1 MGAAMPDAYRVG
13 SGSVTPDY
21 PGGVPTPLADRPALP
36 AEASALTAEPTKQA
50 FTPAPE
56 APMKNG
62 QPRIAPL
69 SSDVE
74 RTVIA
79 RVPPRDS
86 YPLIVQ
92 SSPTTKP
99 TPVVT
104 PAPKDEYTSAVVTPS
119 ASYTQPSTTPAPQV
133 APPTPPLSRFSP
145 QQRNFAPREE
155 TPTEREYAHCD
166 EASAAFYGDSDD
178 DWSAEHD
185 LPTRTDVAPSRRAS
199 RVPRSVPGEQVV
211 ARFTEADKKRR
222 RDARAYR
229 YEELDERLPL
239 RREHPKR
246 RTRAIRGLAMFIV
259 GFLLAILLAI
269 LLAVGTYVG
278 VSYLRTMAANNLA
291 HSLDACSVS
300 SPYARLASDKT
311 SLTLV
316 AYGDGANGLSQ
327 TDFRCI
333 LDEFD
338 TPSSVRE
345 RMLITRAVDGAQHEE
360 WNVYRVTWTYHP
372 EDGLSVVLSAR

>member
-36 AEASALTAEPTKQA
+36 AEASAPTAEPTKQA
-50 FTPAPE
+50 FIPAPE

-86 YPLIVQ
+86 YPLIAQ

-104 PAPKDEYTSAVVTPS
+104 PTPKDEYTSAVVTPS
-119 ASYTQPSTTPAPQV
+119 ASYTQLSTTPAPQV

-145 QQRNFAPREE
+145 QQQSFVPRE
-155 TPTEREYAHCD
+155 

-259 GFLLAILLAI
+259 GFLLAILLA
-269 LLAVGTYVG
+269 VGTYVG

-300 SPYARLASDKT
+300 SPFARLASDKT

>member
-1 MGAAMPDAYRVG
+1 M
-13 SGSVTPDY
+13 
-21 PGGVPTPLADRPALP
+21 
-36 AEASALTAEPTKQA
+36 
-50 FTPAPE
+50 
-56 APMKNG
+56 
-62 QPRIAPL
+62 
-69 SSDVE
+69 
-74 RTVIA
+74 
-79 RVPPRDS
+79 
-86 YPLIVQ
+86 
-92 SSPTTKP
+92 
-99 TPVVT
+99 
-104 PAPKDEYTSAVVTPS
+104 TPS

-145 QQRNFAPREE
+145 QQQSFVPREE

-178 DWSAEHD
+178 DWSVEHD

-199 RVPRSVPGEQVV
+199 RVPRSVPGEQVI
-211 ARFTEADKKRR
+211 ARFAKADKERR

-229 YEELDERLPL
+229 YEKLDERLPL
-239 RREHPKR
+239 RRERPKR

-259 GFLLAILLAI
+259 GFLLAI

-300 SPYARLASDKT
+300 SPFARLASDKT

-372 EDGLSVVLSAR
+372 EDGLSVVLSSR

>member
-1 MGAAMPDAYRVG
+1 MGAAMPDAYRGG

-21 PGGVPTPLADRPALP
+21 PGGVPTRLAHRPALP
-36 AEASALTAEPTKQA
+36 AEASAPTAQPTKQA
-50 FTPAPE
+50 FTPALE
-56 APMKNG
+56 ALTKNG
-62 QPRIAPL
+62 QSRIAPL

-79 RVPPRDS
+79 CIPPRDG
-86 YPLIVQ
+86 YPLIAQ

-133 APPTPPLSRFSP
+133 APPTLPLSRFSP
-145 QQRNFAPREE
+145 QQQSFAPREE

-185 LPTRTDVAPSRRAS
+185 LPTRADVALNRRAS

-211 ARFTEADKKRR
+211 ARFTEADKERR

-239 RREHPKR
+239 RRERPKR
-246 RTRAIRGLAMFIV
+246 RTRAKYGLAMFIV
-259 GFLLAILLAI
+259 GFLLAILLS
-269 LLAVGTYVG
+269 VGAYVG
-278 VSYLRTMAANNLA
+278 MSYLRTVAANNLA

-300 SPYARLASDKT
+300 GPYARLASDKA

-333 LDEFD
+333 LSELD

-372 EDGLSVVLSAR
+372 EDGLSVVLSTR

>member
-1 MGAAMPDAYRVG
+1 MGAATPDAYRVG
-13 SGSVTPDY
+13 AGSATPDY
-21 PGGVPTPLADRPALP
+21 PGGVPALSPEQPVMPGTPSATAPVAKETFAPA
-36 AEASALTAEPTKQA
+36 ASSVLKDGHPQIAALSP
-50 FTPAPE
+50 
-56 APMKNG
+56 
-62 QPRIAPL
+62 
-69 SSDVE
+69 DVE
-74 RTVIA
+74 RTIIA
-79 RVPPRDS
+79 RVPPRDR
-86 YPLIVQ
+86 YPSISK
-92 SSPTTKP
+92 SSPITKP
-99 TPVVT
+99 TPVVRS
-104 PAPKDEYTSAVVTPS
+104 APKDEYTSAVVTPS
-119 ASYTQPSTTPAPQV
+119 ASYTQPSTTSAPQI
-133 APPTPPLSRFSP
+133 APPTLPLSRFSP
-145 QQRNFAPREE
+145 QQQSFAPREE

-178 DWSAEHD
+178 DWSAEHG
-185 LPTRTDVAPSRRAS
+185 LPTRADVALNRRAS

-211 ARFTEADKKRR
+211 ARFPEADKERR

-239 RREHPKR
+239 RRERPKR
-246 RTRAIRGLAMFIV
+246 RTRAKYGLAMFIV
-259 GFLLAILLAI
+259 GFLLAILLS
-269 LLAVGTYVG
+269 VGAYVG
-278 VSYLRTMAANNLA
+278 MSYLRTVAANNLA

-300 SPYARLASDKT
+300 GPYARLASDKA

-333 LDEFD
+333 LSELD

-372 EDGLSVVLSAR
+372 EDGLSVVLSTR

>member
-21 PGGVPTPLADRPALP
+21 PGGVPTRLAHRPALP
-36 AEASALTAEPTKQA
+36 AEASAPTAQPTKQA

-56 APMKNG
+56 APTKNG
-62 QPRIAPL
+62 QPRIASL

-79 RVPPRDS
+79 CVPPRDG
-86 YPLIVQ
+86 YPLIAQ

-119 ASYTQPSTTPAPQV
+119 ASYTQPSTTSAPQV

-145 QQRNFAPREE
+145 QQQSFAPREE

-185 LPTRTDVAPSRRAS
+185 LPTRADVALNRRAS

-211 ARFTEADKKRR
+211 ARFTEADKERR

-229 YEELDERLPL
+229 YEELDERSPL
-239 RREHPKR
+239 RRERPKR
-246 RTRAIRGLAMFIV
+246 RTRAKYGLAMFIV
-259 GFLLAILLAI
+259 GFLLAILLA
-269 LLAVGTYVG
+269 VGAYVG
-278 VSYLRTMAANNLA
+278 VSYLRTVAANNLA

-300 SPYARLASDKT
+300 GPYARLASDKA

-333 LDEFD
+333 LSELD

-372 EDGLSVVLSAR
+372 EDGLSVVLSTR

>member
-1 MGAAMPDAYRVG
+1 MGAATPDAYRVG
-13 SGSVTPDY
+13 AGSATPDY
-21 PGGVPTPLADRPALP
+21 PGGGPARSPEQPVMPGTPSATVPVAKETFAPA
-36 AEASALTAEPTKQA
+36 ASSVLKDGHPQIAALSP
-50 FTPAPE
+50 
-56 APMKNG
+56 
-62 QPRIAPL
+62 
-69 SSDVE
+69 DVE
-74 RTVIA
+74 RTIIA
-79 RVPPRDS
+79 RVPPRDR
-86 YPLIVQ
+86 YPAIPK
-92 SSPTTKP
+92 SSPITKP
-99 TPVVT
+99 TPVVRS
-104 PAPKDEYTSAVVTPS
+104 APKDEYTSAVVTPS

-145 QQRNFAPREE
+145 QQQSFVPREE

-166 EASAAFYGDSDD
+166 EASAAFYGDD

-185 LPTRTDVAPSRRAS
+185 LPTRTDAEPSRRAS
-199 RVPRSVPGEQVV
+199 RVPRSVPGEQVI
-211 ARFTEADKKRR
+211 ARFAKADKERR

-239 RREHPKR
+239 RRERPKR

-259 GFLLAILLAI
+259 GFLLAI

-333 LDEFD
+333 LDELD

>member
-21 PGGVPTPLADRPALP
+21 PGGVPTRLAHRPALP
-36 AEASALTAEPTKQA
+36 AEASAPTAQPTKQA
-50 FTPAPE
+50 FTPALE
-56 APMKNG
+56 APTKNG
-62 QPRIAPL
+62 QSRIAPL

-79 RVPPRDS
+79 CIPPRDG
-86 YPLIVQ
+86 YPLIAQ

-119 ASYTQPSTTPAPQV
+119 ASYTQPSTTPAQQV
-133 APPTPPLSRFSP
+133 APPTLPLSRFSP
-145 QQRNFAPREE
+145 QQQSFAPREE

-185 LPTRTDVAPSRRAS
+185 LPTRADVALNRRAS

-211 ARFTEADKKRR
+211 ARFTEADKERR

-229 YEELDERLPL
+229 YEELDERPPL
-239 RREHPKR
+239 RRERPKR
-246 RTRAIRGLAMFIV
+246 RTRAKYGLAMFIV
-259 GFLLAILLAI
+259 GFLLAILLS
-269 LLAVGTYVG
+269 VGAYVG
-278 VSYLRTMAANNLA
+278 MSYLRTVAANNLA

-300 SPYARLASDKT
+300 GPYARLASDKA

-333 LDEFD
+333 LNELDI
-338 TPSSVRE
+338 PSSVRE

-372 EDGLSVVLSAR
+372 EDGLSVVLSTR

>member
-21 PGGVPTPLADRPALP
+21 PGGVPTRLAHRPALP
-36 AEASALTAEPTKQA
+36 AEASAPTTQPTKQA

-56 APMKNG
+56 APTKNG
-62 QPRIAPL
+62 QPRIASL

-79 RVPPRDS
+79 CVPPRNG
-86 YPLIVQ
+86 YPLIAR

-119 ASYTQPSTTPAPQV
+119 ASYTQPSTTSAPQI
-133 APPTPPLSRFSP
+133 APPTLPLSRFSP
-145 QQRNFAPREE
+145 QQQSFAPREE

-178 DWSAEHD
+178 DWSAEHG
-185 LPTRTDVAPSRRAS
+185 LPTRADVALNRRAS

-211 ARFTEADKKRR
+211 ARFPEADKERR

-239 RREHPKR
+239 RRERPKR
-246 RTRAIRGLAMFIV
+246 RTRAKYGLAMFIV
-259 GFLLAILLAI
+259 GFLLAILLS
-269 LLAVGTYVG
+269 VGAYVG
-278 VSYLRTMAANNLA
+278 MSYLRTVAANNLA

-300 SPYARLASDKT
+300 GPYARLASDKA

-333 LDEFD
+333 LSELD

-360 WNVYRVTWTYHP
+360 WKVYRVTWTYHP
-372 EDGLSVVLSAR
+372 EDGLSVVLSTR

>member
-13 SGSVTPDY
+13 SGSATPDY
-21 PGGVPTPLADRPALP
+21 PGGVPTRLAHRPALP
-36 AEASALTAEPTKQA
+36 AEASAPTAQPTKQA

-56 APMKNG
+56 APTKNG
-62 QPRIAPL
+62 QPRIASL

-79 RVPPRDS
+79 CVPPRNG
-86 YPLIVQ
+86 YPLIAR

-119 ASYTQPSTTPAPQV
+119 ASYTQPSTTSAPQI
-133 APPTPPLSRFSP
+133 APPTLPLSRFSP
-145 QQRNFAPREE
+145 QQQSFAPREE

-178 DWSAEHD
+178 DWSAEHG
-185 LPTRTDVAPSRRAS
+185 LPTRADVALNRRAS

-211 ARFTEADKKRR
+211 ARFPEADKERR

-239 RREHPKR
+239 RRERPKR
-246 RTRAIRGLAMFIV
+246 RTRAKYGLAMFIV
-259 GFLLAILLAI
+259 GFLLAILLS
-269 LLAVGTYVG
+269 VGAYVG
-278 VSYLRTMAANNLA
+278 MSYLRTVAANNLA

-300 SPYARLASDKT
+300 GPYARLASDKA

-333 LDEFD
+333 LSELD

-372 EDGLSVVLSAR
+372 EDGLSVVLSTR

>member
-21 PGGVPTPLADRPALP
+21 PGGVPTRLAHRPALP
-36 AEASALTAEPTKQA
+36 AEASAPTMQPTKQA

-56 APMKNG
+56 APTKNG
-62 QPRIAPL
+62 QPRIASL

-79 RVPPRDS
+79 CVPPRNG
-86 YPLIVQ
+86 YPLIAR

-119 ASYTQPSTTPAPQV
+119 ASSTQPSTTSAPQI
-133 APPTPPLSRFSP
+133 APPTLPLSRFSP
-145 QQRNFAPREE
+145 QQQSFAPREE

-178 DWSAEHD
+178 DWSAEHG
-185 LPTRTDVAPSRRAS
+185 LPTRADVALNRRAS

-211 ARFTEADKKRR
+211 ARFPEADKERR

-239 RREHPKR
+239 RRERPKR
-246 RTRAIRGLAMFIV
+246 RTRAKYGLAMFIV
-259 GFLLAILLAI
+259 GFLLAILLSIGA
-269 LLAVGTYVG
+269 YVG
-278 VSYLRTMAANNLA
+278 MSYLRTVAANNLA

-300 SPYARLASDKT
+300 GPYARLASDKA

-333 LDEFD
+333 LSELD

-372 EDGLSVVLSAR
+372 EDGLSVVLSTR

>member
-21 PGGVPTPLADRPALP
+21 PGGVPTRLAHRPALP
-36 AEASALTAEPTKQA
+36 AEASAPTTQPTKQA

-56 APMKNG
+56 APTKNG
-62 QPRIAPL
+62 QPRIASL

-79 RVPPRDS
+79 CVPPRNG
-86 YPLIVQ
+86 YPLIAR

-119 ASYTQPSTTPAPQV
+119 ASYTQPSTTSAPQI
-133 APPTPPLSRFSP
+133 APPTLPLSRFSP
-145 QQRNFAPREE
+145 QQQSFAPREE

-166 EASAAFYGDSDD
+166 EASADFYGDSDD
-178 DWSAEHD
+178 DWSAEHG
-185 LPTRTDVAPSRRAS
+185 LPTRADVALNRRAS

-211 ARFTEADKKRR
+211 ARFPEADKERR

-239 RREHPKR
+239 RRERPKR
-246 RTRAIRGLAMFIV
+246 RTRAKYGLAMFIV
-259 GFLLAILLAI
+259 GFLLAILLS
-269 LLAVGTYVG
+269 VGAYVG
-278 VSYLRTMAANNLA
+278 MSYLRTVAANNLA

-300 SPYARLASDKT
+300 GPYARLASDKA

-333 LDEFD
+333 LSELD

-372 EDGLSVVLSAR
+372 EDGLSVVLSTR

>member
-21 PGGVPTPLADRPALP
+21 PGGVPTRLAHRPALP
-36 AEASALTAEPTKQA
+36 AEASAPTTQPTKQA

-56 APMKNG
+56 APTKNG
-62 QPRIAPL
+62 QPRIASL

-79 RVPPRDS
+79 CVPPRNG
-86 YPLIVQ
+86 YPLIAR

-133 APPTPPLSRFSP
+133 APPTLPLSRFSP
-145 QQRNFAPREE
+145 QQQSFAPREE

-178 DWSAEHD
+178 DWSAERD
-185 LPTRTDVAPSRRAS
+185 LPTRADVALNRRAS

-211 ARFTEADKKRR
+211 ARFTEADKERR

-239 RREHPKR
+239 RRERPKR
-246 RTRAIRGLAMFIV
+246 RTRAKYGLAMFIV
-259 GFLLAILLAI
+259 GFLLAILLA
-269 LLAVGTYVG
+269 VGAYVG
-278 VSYLRTMAANNLA
+278 MSYLRTVAANNLA

-300 SPYARLASDKT
+300 SRYARLASDKA

-333 LDEFD
+333 LSELD

-372 EDGLSVVLSAR
+372 EDGLSVVLSIR

>member
-21 PGGVPTPLADRPALP
+21 PGGVPTRLAHRPALP
-36 AEASALTAEPTKQA
+36 AEASAPTTQPTKQA

-56 APMKNG
+56 APTKNG
-62 QPRIAPL
+62 QPRIASL

-79 RVPPRDS
+79 CVPPRNG
-86 YPLIVQ
+86 YPLIAR

-119 ASYTQPSTTPAPQV
+119 ASYTQPSTTSAPQI
-133 APPTPPLSRFSP
+133 APPTLPLSRFSP
-145 QQRNFAPREE
+145 QQQSFAPREE

-185 LPTRTDVAPSRRAS
+185 LPTRADVALNRRAS

-211 ARFTEADKKRR
+211 ARFTEADKERR

-229 YEELDERLPL
+229 YEELDERPPL
-239 RREHPKR
+239 RRERPKR
-246 RTRAIRGLAMFIV
+246 RTRAKYGLAMFIV
-259 GFLLAILLAI
+259 GFLLAILLS
-269 LLAVGTYVG
+269 VGAYVG
-278 VSYLRTMAANNLA
+278 MSYLRSVAANNLA

-300 SPYARLASDKT
+300 SRYARLASDKA

-333 LDEFD
+333 LSELD

-372 EDGLSVVLSAR
+372 EDGLSVVLSTR

>member
-1 MGAAMPDAYRVG
+1 M
-13 SGSVTPDY
+13 
-21 PGGVPTPLADRPALP
+21 
-36 AEASALTAEPTKQA
+36 
-50 FTPAPE
+50 
-56 APMKNG
+56 
-62 QPRIAPL
+62 
-69 SSDVE
+69 
-74 RTVIA
+74 
-79 RVPPRDS
+79 
-86 YPLIVQ
+86 
-92 SSPTTKP
+92 
-99 TPVVT
+99 
-104 PAPKDEYTSAVVTPS
+104 TPS
-119 ASYTQPSTTPAPQV
+119 ASYTQPSTTSAPQV
-133 APPTPPLSRFSP
+133 APPTLPLSRYSP
-145 QQRNFAPREE
+145 QQQSFAPREE

-185 LPTRTDVAPSRRAS
+185 LPTRADVALNRRAS

-211 ARFTEADKKRR
+211 ARFTEADKERR

-229 YEELDERLPL
+229 YEELDERPPL
-239 RREHPKR
+239 RRERPKR
-246 RTRAIRGLAMFIV
+246 RTRAKYGLAMFIV
-259 GFLLAILLAI
+259 GFLLAILLA
-269 LLAVGTYVG
+269 VGAYVG
-278 VSYLRTMAANNLA
+278 MSYLRTVAANNLA

-300 SPYARLASDKT
+300 SRYARLASDKA

-333 LDEFD
+333 LSELD

-372 EDGLSVVLSAR
+372 EDGLSVVLSTR

>member
-1 MGAAMPDAYRVG
+1 M
-13 SGSVTPDY
+13 
-21 PGGVPTPLADRPALP
+21 
-36 AEASALTAEPTKQA
+36 
-50 FTPAPE
+50 
-56 APMKNG
+56 
-62 QPRIAPL
+62 
-69 SSDVE
+69 
-74 RTVIA
+74 
-79 RVPPRDS
+79 
-86 YPLIVQ
+86 
-92 SSPTTKP
+92 
-99 TPVVT
+99 
-104 PAPKDEYTSAVVTPS
+104 TPS
-119 ASYTQPSTTPAPQV
+119 ASYTQPSMTPAPQV
-133 APPTPPLSRFSP
+133 APPTLPLSRFSP
-145 QQRNFAPREE
+145 QQQSFAPREE

-185 LPTRTDVAPSRRAS
+185 LPTRADVALNRRAS

-211 ARFTEADKKRR
+211 ARFTEADKERR

-239 RREHPKR
+239 RRERPKR
-246 RTRAIRGLAMFIV
+246 RTRAKYGLAMFIV
-259 GFLLAILLAI
+259 GFLLAIFLS
-269 LLAVGTYVG
+269 VGAYVG
-278 VSYLRTMAANNLA
+278 MSYLRTVAANNLA

-300 SPYARLASDKT
+300 SPYARLASDTT

-333 LDEFD
+333 LDELD

-372 EDGLSVVLSAR
+372 EDGLSVVLSTR

>member
-21 PGGVPTPLADRPALP
+21 PGGVPKRLGHRPALP
-36 AEASALTAEPTKQA
+36 AEASAPTAQPTKQA

-56 APMKNG
+56 APTKNG

-79 RVPPRDS
+79 CVPPRDG
-86 YPLIVQ
+86 YPLIAQ

-133 APPTPPLSRFSP
+133 APPTLPLSRYSP
-145 QQRNFAPREE
+145 QQQSFAPREE

-166 EASAAFYGDSDD
+166 EASAAFYGDD

-185 LPTRTDVAPSRRAS
+185 LPTRTDAEPSRRAS
-199 RVPRSVPGEQVV
+199 RVPRSVPGEQVI
-211 ARFTEADKKRR
+211 ARFAKADKERR

-239 RREHPKR
+239 RRERPKR

-259 GFLLAILLAI
+259 GFLLAI

-372 EDGLSVVLSAR
+372 EDGLSVVLSTR

>member
-21 PGGVPTPLADRPALP
+21 PGGVPTRLAHRPALP
-36 AEASALTAEPTKQA
+36 AEASAPTTQPTKQA

-56 APMKNG
+56 APTKNG
-62 QPRIAPL
+62 QPRIASL

-79 RVPPRDS
+79 CVPPRNG
-86 YPLIVQ
+86 YPLIAR

-119 ASYTQPSTTPAPQV
+119 ASYTQPSTTSAPQI
-133 APPTPPLSRFSP
+133 APPTLPLSRFSP
-145 QQRNFAPREE
+145 QQQSFAPREE

-178 DWSAEHD
+178 DWSAEHG
-185 LPTRTDVAPSRRAS
+185 LPTRADVALNRRAS

-211 ARFTEADKKRR
+211 ARFPEADKERR

-239 RREHPKR
+239 RRERPKR
-246 RTRAIRGLAMFIV
+246 RTRAKYGLAMFIV
-259 GFLLAILLAI
+259 GFLLAILLS
-269 LLAVGTYVG
+269 VGAYVG
-278 VSYLRTMAANNLA
+278 MSYLRTVAANNLA

-300 SPYARLASDKT
+300 GPYARLASDKA

-333 LDEFD
+333 LSELD

-372 EDGLSVVLSAR
+372 EDGLSVVLSTR

>member
-13 SGSVTPDY
+13 SGSATPDY
-21 PGGVPTPLADRPALP
+21 PGGVPTRLAHRPALP
-36 AEASALTAEPTKQA
+36 AEASAPTAQPTKQA

-56 APMKNG
+56 APTKNG

-79 RVPPRDS
+79 CVPPRNG
-86 YPLIVQ
+86 YPLNAR

-119 ASYTQPSTTPAPQV
+119 ASYTQPSTTSAPQV
-133 APPTPPLSRFSP
+133 APPTLPLSRFSP
-145 QQRNFAPREE
+145 QQQSFAPREE

-178 DWSAEHD
+178 DWSAEHG
-185 LPTRTDVAPSRRAS
+185 LPTRADVALNRRAS

-211 ARFTEADKKRR
+211 ARFTEADKERR

-229 YEELDERLPL
+229 YEELDERPPL
-239 RREHPKR
+239 RRERPKR
-246 RTRAIRGLAMFIV
+246 RTRAKYGLAMFIV
-259 GFLLAILLAI
+259 GFLLAILLA
-269 LLAVGTYVG
+269 VGAYVG
-278 VSYLRTMAANNLA
+278 MSYLRTVAANNLA

-300 SPYARLASDKT
+300 SRYARLASDKA

-333 LDEFD
+333 LSELD

-372 EDGLSVVLSAR
+372 EDGLSVVLSTR

>member
-1 MGAAMPDAYRVG
+1 MRAAMPDAYRVG

-21 PGGVPTPLADRPALP
+21 PGGVPTRLAHRPALP
-36 AEASALTAEPTKQA
+36 AEASAPTTQPTKQA

-56 APMKNG
+56 APTKNG
-62 QPRIAPL
+62 QPRIASL

-79 RVPPRDS
+79 CVPPRNG
-86 YPLIVQ
+86 YPLIAR

-104 PAPKDEYTSAVVTPS
+104 PAPKDEYTSAVVAPS
-119 ASYTQPSTTPAPQV
+119 ASYTQPSTTSAPQI
-133 APPTPPLSRFSP
+133 APPTLPLSRFSP
-145 QQRNFAPREE
+145 QQQSFAPREE

-178 DWSAEHD
+178 DWSAEYG
-185 LPTRTDVAPSRRAS
+185 LPTRADVALNRRAS

-211 ARFTEADKKRR
+211 ARFPEADKERR

-239 RREHPKR
+239 RRERPKR
-246 RTRAIRGLAMFIV
+246 RTRAKYGLAMFIV
-259 GFLLAILLAI
+259 GFLLAILLS
-269 LLAVGTYVG
+269 VGAYVG
-278 VSYLRTMAANNLA
+278 MSYLRTVAANNLA

-300 SPYARLASDKT
+300 SRYARLASDKA

-333 LDEFD
+333 LNELD

-360 WNVYRVTWTYHP
+360 WKVYRVTWTYHP
-372 EDGLSVVLSAR
+372 EDGLSVVLSTR

>member
-1 MGAAMPDAYRVG
+1 MGAAMPEAYRVG

-21 PGGVPTPLADRPALP
+21 PGGVPTRLAHRPALP
-36 AEASALTAEPTKQA
+36 AEASASTAQPAKAA
-50 FTPAPE
+50 FAPVPE
-56 APMKNG
+56 APTKNG

-79 RVPPRDS
+79 RVPPRDG
-86 YPLIVQ
+86 YPLIAQ

-119 ASYTQPSTTPAPQV
+119 GSYTQPSTTPAPQV

-145 QQRNFAPREE
+145 QQQSFAPREE

-178 DWSAEHD
+178 DWSTAHD
-185 LPTRTDVAPSRRAS
+185 LPTRTDVAQSRRAS

-211 ARFTEADKKRR
+211 ARFTEADKERR

-229 YEELDERLPL
+229 YEELDERPPL
-239 RREHPKR
+239 RRERPKR
-246 RTRAIRGLAMFIV
+246 RTRAKHGLAMFIV
-259 GFLLAILLAI
+259 GFLLAILLA
-269 LLAVGTYVG
+269 VGAYVG
-278 VSYLRTMAANNLA
+278 MSYLRTVAANNLA

-300 SPYARLASDKT
+300 SRYARLASDKT

-333 LDEFD
+333 LSELD

-372 EDGLSVVLSAR
+372 EDGLSVVLSTR

>member
-21 PGGVPTPLADRPALP
+21 PGGVPTRLAHRPALP
-36 AEASALTAEPTKQA
+36 AEASAPTTQPTKQA

-56 APMKNG
+56 APTKNG
-62 QPRIAPL
+62 QPRIASL

-79 RVPPRDS
+79 CVPPRNG
-86 YPLIVQ
+86 YPLIAR

-119 ASYTQPSTTPAPQV
+119 ASYTQPSTTSAPQI
-133 APPTPPLSRFSP
+133 APPTLPLSRFSP
-145 QQRNFAPREE
+145 QQQSFAPREE

-166 EASAAFYGDSDD
+166 EASSAFYGDSDD

-185 LPTRTDVAPSRRAS
+185 LPTRADVALNRRAS

-211 ARFTEADKKRR
+211 ARFTEADKERR

-239 RREHPKR
+239 RRERPKR
-246 RTRAIRGLAMFIV
+246 RTRAKYGLAMFIV
-259 GFLLAILLAI
+259 GFLLAILLS
-269 LLAVGTYVG
+269 VGAYVG
-278 VSYLRTMAANNLA
+278 MSYLRTVAANNLA

-300 SPYARLASDKT
+300 GPYARLASDKA

-333 LDEFD
+333 LSELD

-360 WNVYRVTWTYHP
+360 WKVYRVTWTYHP
-372 EDGLSVVLSAR
+372 EDGLSVVLSTR

>member
-1 MGAAMPDAYRVG
+1 
-13 SGSVTPDY
+13 
-21 PGGVPTPLADRPALP
+21 
-36 AEASALTAEPTKQA
+36 
-50 FTPAPE
+50 
-56 APMKNG
+56 
-62 QPRIAPL
+62 
-69 SSDVE
+69 
-74 RTVIA
+74 
-79 RVPPRDS
+79 
-86 YPLIVQ
+86 
-92 SSPTTKP
+92 
-99 TPVVT
+99 
-104 PAPKDEYTSAVVTPS
+104 
-119 ASYTQPSTTPAPQV
+119 
-133 APPTPPLSRFSP
+133 
-145 QQRNFAPREE
+145 
-155 TPTEREYAHCD
+155 
-166 EASAAFYGDSDD
+166 
-178 DWSAEHD
+178 
-185 LPTRTDVAPSRRAS
+185 
-199 RVPRSVPGEQVV
+199 VPGEQVI
-211 ARFTEADKKRR
+211 ARFAKADKERR

-229 YEELDERLPL
+229 YEKLDERLPL
-239 RREHPKR
+239 RRERPKR

-259 GFLLAILLAI
+259 GFLLAI

-300 SPYARLASDKT
+300 SPFARLASDKT

-372 EDGLSVVLSAR
+372 EDGLSVVLSTR

>member
-21 PGGVPTPLADRPALP
+21 PGGVPTRLADRPALP
-36 AEASALTAEPTKQA
+36 AEASAPTAEPMKQA

-56 APMKNG
+56 APTKNG

-79 RVPPRDS
+79 RVPPRDG
-86 YPLIVQ
+86 YPLIAQ

-119 ASYTQPSTTPAPQV
+119 ASYTQPSTTLAPQV

-166 EASAAFYGDSDD
+166 
-178 DWSAEHD
+178 
-185 LPTRTDVAPSRRAS
+185 
-199 RVPRSVPGEQVV
+199 
-211 ARFTEADKKRR
+211 
-222 RDARAYR
+222 
-229 YEELDERLPL
+229 
-239 RREHPKR
+239 
-246 RTRAIRGLAMFIV
+246 
-259 GFLLAILLAI
+259 
-269 LLAVGTYVG
+269 
-278 VSYLRTMAANNLA
+278 
-291 HSLDACSVS
+291 
-300 SPYARLASDKT
+300 
-311 SLTLV
+311 
-316 AYGDGANGLSQ
+316 
-327 TDFRCI
+327 
-333 LDEFD
+333 
-338 TPSSVRE
+338 
-345 RMLITRAVDGAQHEE
+345 
-360 WNVYRVTWTYHP
+360 
-372 EDGLSVVLSAR
+372 

>member
-1 MGAAMPDAYRVG
+1 MPDAYRVG

-36 AEASALTAEPTKQA
+36 AEASAPTAEPTKQA
-50 FTPAPE
+50 FIPAPE

-86 YPLIVQ
+86 YPLIAQ

-104 PAPKDEYTSAVVTPS
+104 PTPKDEYTSAVVTPS
-119 ASYTQPSTTPAPQV
+119 ASYTQLSTTPAPQV

-145 QQRNFAPREE
+145 QQQSFVPREE

-199 RVPRSVPGEQVV
+199 RVPRSVPGEQVI
-211 ARFTEADKKRR
+211 ARFAKADKERR

-229 YEELDERLPL
+229 YEKLDERLPL
-239 RREHPKR
+239 RRERPKR

-259 GFLLAILLAI
+259 GFLLAI

-300 SPYARLASDKT
+300 SPFARLASDKT

-372 EDGLSVVLSAR
+372 EDGLSVVLSTR

>member
-21 PGGVPTPLADRPALP
+21 PGGVPTRLAHRPALP
-36 AEASALTAEPTKQA
+36 AEASAPTTQPTKQA

-56 APMKNG
+56 APTKNG

-79 RVPPRDS
+79 CVPPRDG
-86 YPLIVQ
+86 YPLIAQ

-119 ASYTQPSTTPAPQV
+119 ASYTQPSTTSAPQI
-133 APPTPPLSRFSP
+133 APPTLPLSRFSP
-145 QQRNFAPREE
+145 QQQSFAPREE

-178 DWSAEHD
+178 DWSAEHG
-185 LPTRTDVAPSRRAS
+185 LPTRADVALNRRAS

-211 ARFTEADKKRR
+211 ARFPEADKERR

-239 RREHPKR
+239 RRERPKR
-246 RTRAIRGLAMFIV
+246 RTRAKYGLAMFIV
-259 GFLLAILLAI
+259 GFLLAILLS
-269 LLAVGTYVG
+269 VGAYVG
-278 VSYLRTMAANNLA
+278 MSYLRTVAANNLA

-300 SPYARLASDKT
+300 GPYARLASDKA

-333 LDEFD
+333 LSELD

-372 EDGLSVVLSAR
+372 EDGLSVVLSTR

>member
-21 PGGVPTPLADRPALP
+21 PGGVPTRLAHRPALP
-36 AEASALTAEPTKQA
+36 AEASAPTAQPTKQA
-50 FTPAPE
+50 FTPALE
-56 APMKNG
+56 ALTKNG
-62 QPRIAPL
+62 QSRIAPL

-79 RVPPRDS
+79 CIPPRDG
-86 YPLIVQ
+86 YPLIAQ

-119 ASYTQPSTTPAPQV
+119 ASYTQPSTTPAQQV
-133 APPTPPLSRFSP
+133 APPTLPLSRFSP
-145 QQRNFAPREE
+145 QQQSFAPREE

-185 LPTRTDVAPSRRAS
+185 LPTRADVALNRRAS

-211 ARFTEADKKRR
+211 ARFTEADKERR

-229 YEELDERLPL
+229 YEELDERPPL
-239 RREHPKR
+239 RRERPKR
-246 RTRAIRGLAMFIV
+246 RTRAKYGLAMFIV
-259 GFLLAILLAI
+259 GFLLAILLS
-269 LLAVGTYVG
+269 VGAYVG
-278 VSYLRTMAANNLA
+278 MSYLRTVAANNLA

-300 SPYARLASDKT
+300 GPYARLASDKA

-333 LDEFD
+333 LNELDI
-338 TPSSVRE
+338 PSSVRE

-372 EDGLSVVLSAR
+372 EDGLSVVLSTR

>member
-13 SGSVTPDY
+13 SGSATPDY
-21 PGGVPTPLADRPALP
+21 PGGVPTRLAHRPALP
-36 AEASALTAEPTKQA
+36 AEASAPTAQPTKQA

-56 APMKNG
+56 APTKNG

-79 RVPPRDS
+79 CVPPRDG
-86 YPLIVQ
+86 YPLIAQ

-119 ASYTQPSTTPAPQV
+119 ASYTQPSTTSAPQI
-133 APPTPPLSRFSP
+133 APPTLPLSRFSP
-145 QQRNFAPREE
+145 QQQSFAPREE

-178 DWSAEHD
+178 DWSAEHG
-185 LPTRTDVAPSRRAS
+185 LPTRADVALNRRAS

-211 ARFTEADKKRR
+211 ARFPEADKERR

-239 RREHPKR
+239 RRERPKR
-246 RTRAIRGLAMFIV
+246 RTRAKYGLAMFIV
-259 GFLLAILLAI
+259 GFLLAILLS
-269 LLAVGTYVG
+269 VGAYVG
-278 VSYLRTMAANNLA
+278 MSYLRTVAANNLA

-300 SPYARLASDKT
+300 GPYARLASDKA

-333 LDEFD
+333 LSELD

-372 EDGLSVVLSAR
+372 EDGLSVVLSTR

>member
-13 SGSVTPDY
+13 SGSVMPDY
-21 PGGVPTPLADRPALP
+21 LGGMPTRLADRPALP
-36 AEASALTAEPTKQA
+36 AEASAPTAEPTKQA

-56 APMKNG
+56 APTKNG

-79 RVPPRDS
+79 RVPPRDG
-86 YPLIVQ
+86 YPLIAQ

-104 PAPKDEYTSAVVTPS
+104 PAPKDEYTSAVVTSS

-133 APPTPPLSRFSP
+133 APPTPPLSRYSP
-145 QQRNFAPREE
+145 QQQSFAPREE

-185 LPTRTDVAPSRRAS
+185 LPTRADVALNRRAS

-211 ARFTEADKKRR
+211 ARFTEADKERR

-259 GFLLAILLAI
+259 GFLLAILLA
-269 LLAVGTYVG
+269 VGTYVG

-291 HSLDACSVS
+291 HSLDACLVS

-333 LDEFD
+333 LNELD

-360 WNVYRVTWTYHP
+360 WKVYRVTWTYHP
-372 EDGLSVVLSAR
+372 EDGLSVVLSTR

>member
-1 MGAAMPDAYRVG
+1 MGAAMPDAYRGG

-21 PGGVPTPLADRPALP
+21 PGGVPTRLAHRPALP
-36 AEASALTAEPTKQA
+36 AEASAPTAQPTKQA
-50 FTPAPE
+50 FTPALE
-56 APMKNG
+56 ALTKNG
-62 QPRIAPL
+62 QSRIAPL

-79 RVPPRDS
+79 CIPPRDGC
-86 YPLIVQ
+86 PLIAQ

-133 APPTPPLSRFSP
+133 APPTLPLSRFSP
-145 QQRNFAPREE
+145 QQQSFAPREE

-185 LPTRTDVAPSRRAS
+185 LPTRADVALNRRAS

-211 ARFTEADKKRR
+211 ARFTEADKERR

-239 RREHPKR
+239 RRERPKR
-246 RTRAIRGLAMFIV
+246 RTRAKYGLAMFIV
-259 GFLLAILLAI
+259 GFLLAILLS
-269 LLAVGTYVG
+269 VGAYVG
-278 VSYLRTMAANNLA
+278 MSYLRTVAANNLA

-300 SPYARLASDKT
+300 GPYARLASDKA

-333 LDEFD
+333 LNELD

-372 EDGLSVVLSAR
+372 EDGLSVVLSTR